1 MQRLPLRFLIFLMFF
16 LVLAVFLPVL
26 AQAAGLE
33 YYIGVLTRILIFA
46 IVASSLNFILG
57 YGGMV
62 SFGHAV
68 FFGLGAYVTAIASF
82 HGITSAWLIW
92 LIAALVCALA
102 GLGIGAIA
110 LRTRAVYF
118 IMITMAL
125 AQLFYYFFVG
135 LRYYGGD
142 DGIQINGRPVI
153 GFGLD
158 ISGDNGFYWLVL
170 AWLLVVHVV
179 LARLL
184 KSRFGLALNAMRENE
199 RRAQAIGYPTL
210 RYKLAAFVIAAVIA
224 GIAGSLIGM
233 SNLFV
238 SPKLL
243 HWSQS
248 GILLVMVALGGVGY
262 FYGGILGATVFLLLE
277 EILSTHFEYWQ
288 IYVGLILLLV
298 VMVAPQGVGSLMAI
312 GKSLKQGEKHGA

>member
-1 MQRLPLRFLIFLMFF
+1 MQRLFVPLL
-16 LVLAVFLPVL
+16 LVLAVLLPLL
-26 AQAAGLE
+26 AQASGME
-33 YYIGVLTRILIFA
+33 YYIGVVTRILIFA
-46 IVASSLNFILG
+46 MVAASLNFILG
-57 YGGMV
+57 NGGMV

-82 HGITSAWLIW
+82 HGVTSAWLIW
-92 LIAALVCALA
+92 LLAALVTALV
-102 GLGIGAIA
+102 GLVIGVIA

-135 LRYYGGD
+135 FRYYGGD
-142 DGIQINGRPVI
+142 DGLQVTARPLL

-158 ISGDNGFYWLVL
+158 MSGDNAFYWVVL
-170 AWLLVVHVV
+170 AWLVASFV
-179 LARLL
+179 LLQRLL
-184 KSRFGLALNAMRENE
+184 ASRFGLALNAIRQNE
-199 RRAQAIGYPTL
+199 RRAQAIGYPAL

-224 GIAGSLIGM
+224 GLAGSLIGM
-233 SNLFV
+233 SNLFA

-262 FYGGILGATVFLLLE
+262 FYGGLLGAAAFLLLE
-277 EILSTHFEYWQ
+277 EVLSTHFEYWQ

-298 VMVAPQGVGSLMAI
+298 VMVAPRGVSSLATI
-312 GKSLKQGEKHGA
+312 GKTLKQGEQHGA

>member
-1 MQRLPLRFLIFLMFF
+1 MQRLFVPLL
-16 LVLAVFLPVL
+16 LVLAVLLPLL
-26 AQAAGLE
+26 AQASGME
-33 YYIGVLTRILIFA
+33 YYIGVVTRILIFA
-46 IVASSLNFILG
+46 MVAASLNFILG

-82 HGITSAWLIW
+82 HGVTSAWLIW
-92 LIAALVCALA
+92 LLAALVTALV
-102 GLGIGAIA
+102 GLVIGVIA

-135 LRYYGGD
+135 FRYYGGG
-142 DGIQINGRPVI
+142 DGLQVTARPLL

-158 ISGDNGFYWLVL
+158 MSGDNAFYWVVL
-170 AWLLVVHVV
+170 AWLVASFV
-179 LARLL
+179 LLQRLL
-184 KSRFGLALNAMRENE
+184 ASRFGLALNAIRQNE
-199 RRAQAIGYPTL
+199 RRAQAIGYPAL

-224 GIAGSLIGM
+224 GLAGSLIGM
-233 SNLFV
+233 SNLFA

-262 FYGGILGATVFLLLE
+262 FYGGLLGAAAFLLLE
-277 EILSTHFEYWQ
+277 EVLSTHFEYWQ

-298 VMVAPQGVGSLMAI
+298 VMVAPRGVSSLATI
-312 GKSLKQGEKHGA
+312 GKTLKQGEQHGA

>member
-1 MQRLPLRFLIFLMFF
+1 MQRLFVPLL
-16 LVLAVFLPVL
+16 LVLAVLLPIL
-26 AQAAGLE
+26 AQATGME
-33 YYIGVLTRILIFA
+33 YYIGVVTRILIFSM
-46 IVASSLNFILG
+46 VAASLNFILG

-82 HGITSAWLIW
+82 HGVTSAWLIW
-92 LIAALVCALA
+92 LLAALVTALV

-135 LRYYGGD
+135 LRFYGGD
-142 DGIQINGRPVI
+142 DGLQVNARPVL
-153 GFGLD
+153 GLGLD
-158 ISGDNGFYWLVL
+158 ISGDNGFYWVVL
-170 AWLLVVHVV
+170 AWLALSY
-179 LARLL
+179 LLLGRLL
-184 KSRFGLALNAMRENE
+184 ASRFGLALNAIRQNE
-199 RRAQAIGYPTL
+199 RRAQAIGYPAM

-233 SNLFV
+233 SNLFA

-262 FYGGILGATVFLLLE
+262 FYGGLLGAAAFLLLE
-277 EILSTHFEYWQ
+277 EVLSTHFEYWQ

-298 VMVAPQGVGSLMAI
+298 VMVAPRGVSSLATI
-312 GKSLKQGEKHGA
+312 GKTLKQGEQHGA

>member
-1 MQRLPLRFLIFLMFF
+1 MQRLFVPLL
-16 LVLAVFLPVL
+16 LVLAVLLPLL
-26 AQAAGLE
+26 AQASGME
-33 YYIGVLTRILIFA
+33 YYIGVVTRILIFA
-46 IVASSLNFILG
+46 MVAASLNFILG

-82 HGITSAWLIW
+82 HGVTSAWLIW
-92 LIAALVCALA
+92 LLAALVTALV
-102 GLGIGAIA
+102 GLVIGVIA

-135 LRYYGGD
+135 FRYYGGD
-142 DGIQINGRPVI
+142 DGLQVTARPLL

-158 ISGDNGFYWLVL
+158 MSGDNAFYWVVL
-170 AWLLVVHVV
+170 AWLAASFV
-179 LARLL
+179 LLQRLL
-184 KSRFGLALNAMRENE
+184 ASRFGLALNAIRQNE
-199 RRAQAIGYPTL
+199 RRAQAIGYPAL

-224 GIAGSLIGM
+224 GLAGSLIGM
-233 SNLFV
+233 SNLFA

-262 FYGGILGATVFLLLE
+262 FYGGLLGAAAFLLLE
-277 EILSTHFEYWQ
+277 EVLSTHFEYWQ

-298 VMVAPQGVGSLMAI
+298 VMVAPRGVSSLATI
-312 GKSLKQGEKHGA
+312 GKTLKQGEQHGA

>member
-1 MQRLPLRFLIFLMFF
+1 M
-16 LVLAVFLPVL
+16 
-26 AQAAGLE
+26 
-33 YYIGVLTRILIFA
+33 
-46 IVASSLNFILG
+46 
-57 YGGMV
+57 
-62 SFGHAV
+62 

-82 HGITSAWLIW
+82 HGVTSAWLIW
-92 LIAALVCALA
+92 LLAALVT
-102 GLGIGAIA
+102 GLVGLVIGVIA

-135 LRYYGGD
+135 FRYYGGD
-142 DGIQINGRPVI
+142 DGLQVTARPLL

-158 ISGDNGFYWLVL
+158 MSGDNAFYWVVL
-170 AWLLVVHVV
+170 AWLAASFV
-179 LARLL
+179 LLQRLL
-184 KSRFGLALNAMRENE
+184 ASRFGLALNAIRQNE
-199 RRAQAIGYPTL
+199 RRAQAIGYPAL

-224 GIAGSLIGM
+224 GLAGSLIGM
-233 SNLFV
+233 SNLFA

-262 FYGGILGATVFLLLE
+262 FYGGLLGAAAFLLLE
-277 EILSTHFEYWQ
+277 EVLSTHFEYWQ

-298 VMVAPQGVGSLMAI
+298 VMVAPRGVSSLATI
-312 GKSLKQGEKHGA
+312 GKTLRQGEQHGA